1 MAKKQTFEKAME
13 KLEEIVGDLESGD
26 PTLDM
31 ALKKFEEG
39 IKLSKF
45 CSEKLDEMEQRIS
58 VLLKNEAGEIE
69 EKPIHFES
77 DGHTSNESV

>member
-13 KLEEIVGDLESGD
+13 KLEAIVGDLEAGD
-26 PTLDM
+26 ATLDM

-39 IKLSKF
+39 VKLSRF

-58 VLLKNEAGEIE
+58 VLLKDNSGEIT
-69 EKPIHFES
+69 EKTIRFDEDENMNNGS
-77 DGHTSNESV
+77 I

>member
-13 KLEEIVGDLESGD
+13 KLEAIVGDLEAGD

-39 IKLSKF
+39 VKLSKF

-58 VLLKNEAGEIE
+58 VLLKNNSGEIT
-69 EKPIHFES
+69 EKTIRFDEDENMNNGS
-77 DGHTSNESV
+77 I